1 MNSNEVRNKFL
12 NFFEKKNHTI
22 GKSSP
27 IVSKNDPSL
36 MFINSGM
43 APFKDYF
50 LNRENPQNKRI
61 VNSQKCLRVSG
72 KHNDLSEV
80 GHDTYHHTFFEML
93 GNWSF
98 GDYFKEEAINW
109 AWELLTKEYG
119 INPEDLYVTVF
130 KGSKDDEVSEDTEAF
145 NLWSKIIDEDRILL
159 CGKEDNFWEMG
170 EQGPCGPCSEIHI
183 DLRDESEKK
192 KVSAKSLVNKDNPL
206 VIELWNLVFIQYNR
220 KANGTLEDL
229 PKKHIDTGMGL
240 ERLCMVLQNVK
251 SNYDTD
257 IFRAIIKEIEQITQ
271 INYGDNEQSDIAM
284 RVISDHLRAVS
295 FSISDGQLPSNS
307 GAGYV
312 IRRILR
318 RAIRYSFTFLQTKEP
333 VLYKLFGTLMLE
345 MGDFYPEIKAQKT
358 LIENV
363 IKEEEKSFLKTLDQG
378 LVLLDEIIASTPS
391 KKTIS
396 GKKAF
401 ELYDTYGFPVDLTS
415 LILHEKGFKLDY
427 DTFNLE
433 LDKQKERSRQAGEI
447 SFDDWMILLDDP
459 VQEFIGYDS
468 LESNIKIVKYRKVN
482 SKKDGIIYQLVFN
495 LTPFYAESGGQVGDI
510 GHIESNDG
518 DIIHIYDTIKEGNL
532 TVHLCKNLPKK
543 IDQIFRAVVD
553 HSNRYRIQCNHT
565 ATHLLHQA
573 LKNILGDHVEQKG
586 SRVSSENFRF
596 DFSHFSKLDRKDV
609 VAVENFVNSRIEN
622 AIHLEENRNV
632 PIKKA
637 LESGAIGLFGEK
649 YGDVVRTIKFG
660 KSYELCGGTHVK
672 NTSELWQFK
681 IISESAIASGIRRV
695 EAITFDAVKNYYN
708 SKIDEY
714 DKIKTLLKNPR
725 NLFDSVNSL
734 SIENS
739 LLKKEIDNLNSEKIN
754 VIKND
759 ILKHLTNKSG
769 LNTYSSIIDLKPS
782 KIKDL
787 CFSIGSETKNIFL
800 ILVSKDSN
808 KAYCS
813 CFISKEIAS
822 SMNLNASEIIAELG
836 IHIHGKGGGQS
847 FYATCAGENISGID
861 KLISEAKKLQ
871 NQLQK

>member
-12 NFFEKKNHTI
+12 NFFEKKNHKI

-50 LNRENPQNKRI
+50 LNQENPQNKR
-61 VNSQKCLRVSG
+61 VANSQKCLRVSG

-130 KGSKDDEVSEDTEAF
+130 KGSKDDGVSEDSEAF
-145 NLWSKIIDEDRILL
+145 NLWTKIIDKDRIVL

-192 KVSAKSLVNKDNPL
+192 KVSAKSLINKDNPL
-206 VIELWNLVFIQYNR
+206 VIELWNLVFIEYNR
-220 KANGTLEDL
+220 KANGKLEDL

-257 IFRAIIKEIEQITQ
+257 IFKAIIKEIEQITQ
-271 INYGDNEQSDIAM
+271 INYGDNDQSDIAM

-295 FSISDGQLPSNS
+295 FSISDGQLPSNT

-318 RAIRYSFTFLQTKEP
+318 RAIRYSFTFLKTKEP
-333 VLYKLFGTLMLE
+333 VIYKLFGSLLLE
-345 MGDFYPEIKAQKT
+345 MGDFYPELKDQKI

-363 IKEEEKSFLKTLDQG
+363 IKEEEKSFLKTLEQG
-378 LVLLDEIIASTPS
+378 LVLLDEIIASS
-391 KKTIS
+391 SNNKIIS

-415 LILHEKGFKLDY
+415 LILDEKGFKLDY

-433 LDKQKERSRQAGEI
+433 LEKQKERSRKAGEM

-468 LESNIKIVKYRKVN
+468 LESNIKVVKYRKVN

-518 DIIHIYDTIKEGNL
+518 DVVHIHDTIKEGNL

-553 HSNRYRIQCNHT
+553 QNNRFRIQCNHT

-573 LKNILGDHVEQKG
+573 LKNILGNHVEQKG

-596 DFSHFSKLDRKDV
+596 DFSHFSKLDPKDIV
-609 VAVENFVNSRIEN
+609 LVENFVNSRIEN
-622 AIHLEENRNV
+622 AIDLEESRNV
-632 PIKKA
+632 PLKKA
-637 LESGAIGLFGEK
+637 LESGAMGLFGEK

-660 KSYELCGGTHVK
+660 NSYELCGGTHVK

-708 SKIDEY
+708 SKIDEF
-714 DKIKTLLKNPR
+714 DKIKTLLKNPK
-725 NLFDSVNSL
+725 NLYDSVNSL

-739 LLKKEIDNLNSEKIN
+739 QLKKEIDILNSEKII

-769 LNTYSSIIDLKPS
+769 INTYSSIIDLKPS

-787 CFSIGSETKNIFL
+787 CFSIGAEIKNVFL
-800 ILVSKDSN
+800 ILVIKDNN
-808 KAYCS
+808 KVYCS
-813 CFISKEIAS
+813 CFISKDIAS
-822 SMNLNASEIIAELG
+822 SKKLNASEIISELSSY
-836 IHIHGKGGGQS
+836 INGKGGGQP
-847 FYATCAGENISGID
+847 FYATCAGDNVSGID
-861 KLISEAKKLQ
+861 KLILEAKKLQ

>member
-12 NFFEKKNHTI
+12 NFFEKKNHKI
-22 GKSSP
+22 VKSSP

-50 LNRENPQNKRI
+50 LNQENPQNKRI
-61 VNSQKCLRVSG
+61 ANSQKCLRVSG

-130 KGSKDDEVSEDTEAF
+130 KGSKDDGVSEDSEAF
-145 NLWSKIIDEDRILL
+145 NLWSKIIDKDRILL

-183 DLRDESEKK
+183 DLRDVSEKK
-192 KVSAKSLVNKDNPL
+192 KISAKSLVNKDNPL

-220 KANGTLEDL
+220 KANGKLEDL

-257 IFRAIIKEIEQITQ
+257 IFKAIIKEIEQITQ
-271 INYGDNEQSDIAM
+271 INYGDNSQSDIAM

-295 FSISDGQLPSNS
+295 FSISDGQLPSNT

-318 RAIRYSFTFLQTKEP
+318 RAIRYSFTFLKIKEP
-333 VLYKLFGTLMLE
+333 VLYKLFGSLLLE
-345 MGDFYPEIKAQKT
+345 MGEFYSELKDQKT

-363 IKEEEKSFLKTLDQG
+363 IREEEKSFLKTLEQG
-378 LVLLDEIIASTPS
+378 LVLLDEIIASS
-391 KKTIS
+391 SNKKTIS

-415 LILHEKGFKLDY
+415 LILQEKGFKLDY

-433 LDKQKERSRQAGEI
+433 LDKQKERSRKAGEI
-447 SFDDWMILLDDP
+447 SFDDWMVLLDDP

-468 LESNIKIVKYRKVN
+468 LESNIKIVKYRKVK
-482 SKKDGIIYQLVFN
+482 SKKDGVIYQLVFN

-518 DIIHIYDTIKEGNL
+518 DVIHIHDTIKEGNL

-553 HSNRYRIQCNHT
+553 QNNRYRIQCNHT

-573 LKNILGDHVEQKG
+573 LKNTLGNHVEQKG

-596 DFSHFSKLDRKDV
+596 DFSHFSKLDRKDI

-622 AIHLEENRNV
+622 AIALEENRNV

-660 KSYELCGGTHVK
+660 NSYELCGGTHVK

-681 IISESAIASGIRRV
+681 IINESAIASGVRRV
-695 EAITFDAVKNYYN
+695 EGITYDAVKNYYN
-708 SKIDEY
+708 SKIEEY
-714 DKIKTLLKNPR
+714 DKIKNLLKNPN

-734 SIENS
+734 SVENS
-739 LLKKEIDNLNSEKIN
+739 LLKKEIDILNSEKIN
-754 VIKND
+754 IIKND

-769 LNTYSSIIDLKPS
+769 LNSYSSIIDLKPS
-782 KIKDL
+782 KIKEL
-787 CFSIGSETKNIFL
+787 CFSIGAEIKNAFL
-800 ILVSKDSN
+800 ILVLKDNN

-813 CFISKEIAS
+813 CFISKDIVS
-822 SMNLNASEIIAELG
+822 SMNLNASEIISNLG
-836 IHIHGKGGGQS
+836 SHINGKGGGQP
-847 FYATCAGENISGID
+847 FYATCAGDNISGVD

-871 NQLQK
+871 KQLQK